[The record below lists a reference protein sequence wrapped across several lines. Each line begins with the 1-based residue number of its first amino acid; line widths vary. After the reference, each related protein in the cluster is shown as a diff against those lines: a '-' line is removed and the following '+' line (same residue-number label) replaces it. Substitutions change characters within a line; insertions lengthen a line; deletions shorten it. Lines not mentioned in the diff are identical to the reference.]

1 MLLGAR
7 RPVIQAGQGVLYAEA
22 WEELRQLAEL
32 TQVPVMTTQ
41 AGKSA
46 FPEDHLLAL
55 GTRSGSTTGPVAH
68 FLQEADLI
76 FGIGCSFTRIHF
88 GAALFSDKILVQCTN
103 DDQDFN
109 KDYAIDHAV
118 IGDAKLVLGQLI
130 EEVKGLIAPQQ
141 RVENPVPAAEVQEV
155 KSKWLNEWM
164 PRLTSDEVPINP
176 YRVVWDLMHT
186 VDRRN
191 TIVTHDSGSPRD
203 QTIPFYEAVSPR
215 GFLAWGKSTQLGFSL
230 GLAIGAKLAAP
241 EKLSVN
247 IMGDY
252 AFGSVGL
259 DLDTAVRERIPI
271 LTIVLNNSAMGIY
284 SPERFPTANDIYG
297 TKFLSG
303 NYAQIGEALGC
314 YSERVDRP
322 EEVVPAIQRAQ
333 SAVSQGQPALL
344 EIITKEERVFSQM
357 DPV

>member
-1 MLLGAR
+1 
-7 RPVIQAGQGVLYAEA
+7 
-22 WEELRQLAEL
+22 
-32 TQVPVMTTQ
+32 MTTQ

-46 FPEDHLLAL
+46 FPEDHALAL

-68 FLQEADLI
+68 FLAEADLV
-76 FGIGCSFTRIHF
+76 FGIGCSFTRIHY
-88 GAALFSDKILVQCTN
+88 GAALFDDKILVQCTN

-109 KDYAIDHAV
+109 KDYDIDHV
-118 IGDAKLVLGQLI
+118 VLGDAKLVLSQLV
-130 EEVKGLIAPQQ
+130 EEVRRLIAPQQ
-141 RVENPVPAAEVQEV
+141 RVENPEAARETKEV
-155 KSKWLNEWM
+155 KSRWLAEWM
-164 PRLTSDEVPINP
+164 PRLTSDEIPINP
-176 YRVVWDLMHT
+176 YRVIWDLMHA
-186 VDRRN
+186 VDQRN

-241 EKLSVN
+241 EKLAVN

-252 AFGSVGL
+252 AFGSVGM

-303 NYAQIGEALGC
+303 NYAQIAEALGC
-314 YSERVDRP
+314 YSERVERP
-322 EEVVPAIQRAQ
+322 TEIVPAIQRAQ
-333 SAVSQGQPALL
+333 EAIAAGQPALL
-344 EIITKEERVFSQM
+344 EMVTKEERTFSQM
-357 DPV
+357 NPV